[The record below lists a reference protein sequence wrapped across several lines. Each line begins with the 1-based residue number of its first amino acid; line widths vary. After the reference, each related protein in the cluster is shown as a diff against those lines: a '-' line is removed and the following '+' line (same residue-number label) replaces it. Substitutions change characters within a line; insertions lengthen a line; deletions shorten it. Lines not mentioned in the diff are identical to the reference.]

1 MLKQNL
7 WKLSNHKQFMKQEW
21 FVIVNPN
28 AGRRKGEKDW
38 KKITGLLVEHDI
50 TFISVFTEH
59 RNHAVKLAKK
69 YIESGFKNIIVVG
82 GDGTFNEVVNGVFS
96 QHKYHPTEI
105 TLGLIPVGTGNDWG
119 RMFNI
124 PSKYEEAIRVIAGEK
139 TFIQDVGKVTYVN
152 SDASHIR
159 YFVNVTGMGYD
170 ALVAEKT
177 NKQKDEGKGGPLSYL
192 LNIFTSLFSY
202 QNKEYEVIVD
212 GKKIRGDVFSMNVG
226 ICKYNGGGMMQ
237 LPFAVADDGLLDLTV
252 INKIGKFKVI
262 RSVRRLYDGSFTKIP
277 QVRTYQ
283 GKTISV
289 NALSPL
295 YLEVDGE
302 SLGHS
307 PFFFEIIPKSLKVI
321 IGSTP
326 D

>member
-1 MLKQNL
+1 
-7 WKLSNHKQFMKQEW
+7 MKQEW

-38 KKITGLLVEHDI
+38 MKISGLLVEHDI
-50 TFISVFTEH
+50 TFISIFTEH
-59 RNHAVKLAKK
+59 RNHASKLAKK
-69 YIESGFKNIIVVG
+69 YIEAGFKNIIVVG
-82 GDGTFNEVVNGVFS
+82 GDGTFNEVVNGIFS
-96 QHKYHPTEI
+96 QQRYHPTDI

-124 PSKYEEAIRVIAGEK
+124 PSKYEEAIKVIAREK

-152 SDASHIR
+152 SDAAHIR
-159 YFVNVTGMGYD
+159 YFVNVSGMGYD

-177 NKQKDEGKGGPLSYL
+177 NKQKDEGKGGTFSYL

-202 QNKEYEVIVD
+202 QNKDYEITVD
-212 GKKIRGDVFSMNVG
+212 GKRVRGKVFSMSVG

-237 LPFAVADDGLLDLTV
+237 LPFAVPDDGLLDLTV
-252 INKIGKFKVI
+252 INKIGKMKVI
-262 RSVRRLYDGSFTKIP
+262 RNVPRLYDGSFIKIP
-277 QVRTYQ
+277 QVRTFQ
-283 GKTISV
+283 GKTITI
-289 NALSPL
+289 NTLTTL
-295 YLEVDGE
+295 YLEADGE

-307 PFFFEIIPKSLKVI
+307 PFLFEILPKSLKVI
-321 IGSTP
+321 IGPLT